1 MAVPLAPGVQE
12 IERGK
17 LRETSELLPLI
28 SSESH
33 VMAVTGRRIRRSGG
47 GSLSL
52 PLRHIQTRGETGREQ
67 TGRQFD
73 LVPCPTS
80 CA

>member
-47 GSLSL
+47 DSLSSSTAY
-52 PLRHIQTRGETGREQ
+52 PDKRQDRERSN
-67 TGRQFD
+67 G
-73 LVPCPTS
+73 
-80 CA
+80 